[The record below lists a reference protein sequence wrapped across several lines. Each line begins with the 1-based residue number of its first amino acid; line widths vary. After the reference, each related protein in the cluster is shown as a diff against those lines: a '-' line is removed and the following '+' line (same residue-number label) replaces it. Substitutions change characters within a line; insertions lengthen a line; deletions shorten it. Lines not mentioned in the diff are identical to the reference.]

1 MYLRRFK
8 IENVRS
14 IDEFEMEFDRG
25 AEAGWHV
32 ILGTNG
38 SGKSSVIRS
47 FALLAMGEKEAYASR
62 QDFSRWIRQ
71 GVSEAVIHGV
81 FTMNEE
87 FDGLVGGGKP
97 PSKAIITEVRL
108 NQVSTVRGTA
118 VEVNYSGERILR
130 TIWGG
135 GVGWFTASFGPFR
148 RFTGGDRIYDRLFVS
163 NKRLAPHLTA
173 LGEDVALTEAL
184 GWLTALHVQNLQDER
199 AGGGNTSIAGHTL
212 SLVIRFINDSGFFP
226 HSAKIYEIT
235 NDTVIVRDGNGL
247 DVSIDQ
253 LSDGYRSALSLSLE
267 LVRQMFEVY
276 GHDVMARVMFNNS
289 AAIIAPGIVAI
300 DEIDA
305 HLHPTWQRDI
315 GRWLRKSFPQV
326 QFLVTTHSP
335 IVCRSVASDDG
346 AISGSV
352 WRLPVPGTGQ
362 KFERVTGVDLDQLV
376 YGDILDAFGTELFGR
391 DISISAAGEHKRER
405 LAELNTLALQRSL
418 DENEFRERRNLRM
431 VFPAESGVVSKDA
444 NATINQDRVA

>member
-14 IDEFEMEFDRG
+14 IDELEMEFDRG

-32 ILGTNG
+32 VLGTNG

-62 QDFSRWIRQ
+62 QDFSLWIRR
-71 GVSEAVIHGV
+71 GKTLATVNGI
-81 FTMNEE
+81 FTMNEN
-87 FDGLVGGGKP
+87 FDVLAGGGKP
-97 PSKAIITEVRL
+97 PSKPILTEVKLIEVSTDRGAIIDI
-108 NQVSTVRGTA
+108 
-118 VEVNYSGERILR
+118 NYSGERMQR

-135 GVGWFTASFGPFR
+135 GAGWFTASFGPFR

-184 GWLTALHVQNLQDER
+184 GWLTALHVRTLQDER
-199 AGGGNTSIAGHTL
+199 AGGNNPSTAGVTLKLVTS
-212 SLVIRFINDSGFFP
+212 FINESKFFP
-226 HSAKIYEIT
+226 HGVKIFDTT
-235 NDTVIVRDGNGL
+235 NDKVVVKDGNGL
-247 DVSIDQ
+247 EISIDQ

-276 GHDVMARVMFNNS
+276 GQDIMAGAMLNNPGV
-289 AAIIAPGIVAI
+289 IMAPGVVAI
-300 DEIDA
+300 DEVDV

-346 AISGSV
+346 KISGSV
-352 WRLPVPGTGQ
+352 WRLPVPGTEQ
-362 KFERVTGVDLDQLV
+362 RFERVTGVDLEQLV
-376 YGDILDAFGTELFGR
+376 FGDILDAFGTELFGR
-391 DISISAAGEHKRER
+391 NVSISTAGEQKRER
-405 LAELNTLALQRSL
+405 LAELNTLALSRPL
-418 DENEFRERRNLRM
+418 DEIEFRERRELRT
-431 VFPAESGVVSKDA
+431 VFPADSGV
-444 NATINQDRVA
+444 INKEILSSLVQKNSN